1 MYKTASP
8 ARNEARFSWCA
19 AVYTDSRQYDGLKGW
34 QRLYDGGR
42 TICANSSHLCYTC
55 MSNSENSM
63 YSQT

>member
-1 MYKTASP
+1 MCKTASP

-19 AVYTDSRQYDGLKGW
+19 AVYTDSRQCDGLKGW
-34 QRLYDGGR
+34 QRLSTMVD
-42 TICANSSHLCYTC
+42 IPSVPIHLCYAC